1 MITYITV
8 ADVDEILGPDWTTPD
23 KKDNAVFM
31 VNVWLNSLGLKVCP
45 DNIPD
50 DVKTAGAYAAKAAAN
65 GGLYQ
70 QKTDSGVI
78 TSKSVKADDV
88 NVSKTFADLAT
99 NSSSLL
105 DPSLQ
110 IALALLNPYGINSNQ
125 IRVYRG

>member
-31 VNVWLNSLGLKVCP
+31 ANVWLNSLNLNVCP
-45 DNIPD
+45 DNIPE
-50 DVKTAGAYAAKAAAN
+50 DVKTAGAYAAKAAVN

-78 TSKSVKADDV
+78 TSKLVKADNV
-88 NVSKTFADLAT
+88 SVSKTFADLAT

-110 IALALLNPYGINSNQ
+110 IALALLKPYGINSNQ